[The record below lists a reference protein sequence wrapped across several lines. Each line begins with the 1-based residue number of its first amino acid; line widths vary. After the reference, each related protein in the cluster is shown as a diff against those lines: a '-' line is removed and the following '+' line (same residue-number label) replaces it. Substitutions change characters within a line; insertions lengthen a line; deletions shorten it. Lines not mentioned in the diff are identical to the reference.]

1 MTLGNN
7 LNNNPGANGWDV
19 WANKVLSEQKRLAI
33 EVARCHKAIS
43 EQSREMAELR
53 ASLGSYL
60 SRMRELCDDFTLA
73 NSELTKFQV
82 YVSGELSTLRTKSG
96 VWGATGALLVLLLAW
111 LMSQLGG

>member
-1 MTLGNN
+1 MTPNDK
-7 LNNNPGANGWDV
+7 PGADGWDV
-19 WANKVLSEQKRLAI
+19 WAKKVLGEQKRLSI
-33 EVARCHKAIS
+33 EVSRCHKAVS
-43 EQSREMAELR
+43 EQSQEIAELR

-96 VWGATGALLVLLLAW
+96 VWGAIGALLILLLAW